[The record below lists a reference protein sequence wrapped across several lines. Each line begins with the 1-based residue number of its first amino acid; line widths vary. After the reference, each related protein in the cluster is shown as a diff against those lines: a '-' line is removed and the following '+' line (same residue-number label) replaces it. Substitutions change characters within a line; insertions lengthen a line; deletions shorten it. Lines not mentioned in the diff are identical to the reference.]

1 MVMIYKLVGFDRAT
15 EEPEITQDIPRD
27 KVSRAKKIAGIANKP
42 AIFADWP
49 ISRDQ
54 ARAITDLIGVEFD
67 VDRFDWALEP
77 YPASNG
83 TQRD

>member
-1 MVMIYKLVGFDRAT
+1 MAMIYKLVGFDRAT

-27 KVSRAKKIAGIANKP
+27 KISRAKRIAGIANKP

-49 ISRDQ
+49 ISHDQ
-54 ARAITDLIGVEFD
+54 SRAITNLIGVEFD
-67 VDRFDWALEP
+67 VHRFDWALEP